1 MTDTIAPYRS
11 DGDFVAADMTVRTI
25 ADEAAALTITDEA
38 TNAHALD
45 LLSQARKGVK
55 RLEALRARWLDPLN
69 NQLKVIRADFDE
81 AMAPAKRADNIL
93 AAKTSA
99 YRAQVAAAARAEEDR
114 LRALAAAR
122 QERAVERAE
131 AKGVEPPPPPP
142 FVPTIPEP
150 PKSVA
155 TAAGSKVT
163 FRRQVH
169 FEIED
174 ATLVPRP
181 FWDVNESRV
190 RAAAAAGLPIPGV
203 RIWWTEEPV
212 VR

>member
-1 MTDTIAPYRS
+1 MNNALAPYRS
-11 DGDFVAADMTVRTI
+11 DEEVQTAGTEVQTI
-25 ADEAAALTITDEA
+25 ADQAAALVIKDEESNV
-38 TNAHALD
+38 TALD
-45 LLSQARKGVK
+45 LLSKARKGVK
-55 RLEALRARWLDPLN
+55 SLEALRARWLDPLN
-69 NQLKVIRADFDE
+69 AQLKTIRADFD
-81 AMAPAKRADNIL
+81 AMAAPAKQADAIL
-93 AAKTSA
+93 SRKTA
-99 YRAQVAAAARAEEDR
+99 DYRAEQQRLARAEEAR
-114 LRALAAAR
+114 LRVLADAR

-131 AKGVEPPPPPP
+131 AKGTTPPPPPA

-169 FEIED
+169 FEIVD
-174 ATLVPRP
+174 PTLVPRP
-181 FWDVNESRV
+181 FWDINESRV
-190 RAAAAAGLPIPGV
+190 RAAAAAGLPVAGV